1 MQFSYRIS
9 IKECCLVLQF
19 SECSLSRIYVSLQL
33 LNMLTLQMS
42 RPQYNQL
49 FVKKPDLDDA
59 WP

>member
-1 MQFSYRIS
+1 MWFHYLIN
-9 IKECCLVLQF
+9 INECYLVLQF
-19 SECSLSRIYVSLQL
+19 SDCSLSRIYVSLQL